1 MREEKNEKERKE
13 KDIFLTQEKK
23 GDLAAASAEG
33 GGGDGLLWLQPN
45 KMLFIKGNVVLLC
58 YERPK

>member
-1 MREEKNEKERKE
+1 MKRSERKRYFPRTNSGE
-13 KDIFLTQEKK
+13 IGRF
-23 GDLAAASAEG
+23 GSSFCRRWEG
-33 GGGDGLLWLQPN
+33 GLLWLQPN